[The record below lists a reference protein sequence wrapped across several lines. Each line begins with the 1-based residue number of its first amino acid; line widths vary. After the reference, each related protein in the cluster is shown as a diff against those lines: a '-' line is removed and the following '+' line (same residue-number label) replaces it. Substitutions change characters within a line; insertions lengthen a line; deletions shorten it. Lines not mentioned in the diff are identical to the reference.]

1 MIKYIYKG
9 LFFLLMLSSFATT
22 IRAQHVN
29 TLYFMDNVPVRHT
42 LNPAFLPQN
51 ELYISLPIIGFSQL
65 NFENNSLTI
74 KDLIYNYNGQTVS
87 FLHPEGGSIDKFYS
101 LLKSPF
107 TAHTY
112 LETNL
117 LSIGFYYKK
126 TFYSFAL
133 SEKLDGNVVLP
144 KDLFGFI
151 LYGTANKQSNIFDFS
166 SLQANATL
174 YTEAAFGVGKQVNEN
189 LSLGFKFKFLI
200 GSSNISNSNSNFNLE
215 VGAEKWSVKNTGLT
229 NISSQLQLID
239 LQRIYSSG
247 KVTFPEDISKLITP
261 SGLGLGVDFG
271 IEYKL
276 NSNVKLSGSITDL
289 GFISWNKNTINY
301 NYGINQFNF
310 NGLGQ
315 FDSNN
320 NFSNFIS
327 SYNRLVTG
335 NQFADSL
342 SSALKAN
349 SYIKKT
355 TNSYSTSTTA
365 KLNLGFE
372 YSLVNNHLSFGIL
385 SRSYLSNS
393 KMIGEFTTSLNAKP
407 YEWLNASVSYSI
419 LGTQINSF
427 GAGLGLRTGYLHW
440 FFAADYIP
448 FQKTTF
454 SLSKI
459 YSGFPNTNIS
469 LPYNLSRFN
478 FAFGVNLVFNKTK
491 ESIGLHGKKLIP
503 DCRCNFN

>member
-9 LFFLLMLSSFATT
+9 LFYLLILGGFVTT

-29 TLYFMDNVPVRHT
+29 TLYFMENVPFRHT

-74 KDLIYNYNGQTVS
+74 KDLIYNYNGQTVT
-87 FLHPEGGSIDKFYS
+87 FLHPEGGSTDKFYN

-126 TFYSFAL
+126 TFYSFAM
-133 SEKLDGNVVLP
+133 SEKMDGNVVLP
-144 KDLFGFI
+144 KDLFGF
-151 LYGTANKQSNIFDFS
+151 LLFGTTNKQSNIFDFS

-174 YTEAAFGVGKQVNEN
+174 YTEVAFGVGKQVNDN

-200 GSSNISNSNSNFNLE
+200 GSSNISNSNSNFILE
-215 VGAEKWSVKNTGLT
+215 AGAEKWSIKNTGFT
-229 NISSQLQLID
+229 NISSKVQLND
-239 LQRIYSSG
+239 LQRIVSSG
-247 KVTFPEDISKLITP
+247 SFTSQDITNLTTP

-271 IEYKL
+271 IDYKI
-276 NSNVKLSGSITDL
+276 NSNIKLSASITDL
-289 GFISWNKNTINY
+289 GFISWNKNTLNY

-315 FDSNN
+315 FDSNDNFN
-320 NFSNFIS
+320 NFID
-327 SYNRLVTG
+327 SYNRLQSG
-335 NQFADSL
+335 NLFADSIG
-342 SSALKAN
+342 SALLAN
-349 SYIKKT
+349 SYMKKS

-372 YSLVNNHLSFGIL
+372 YSLIYNHLSFGVL
-385 SRSYLSNS
+385 SRSYISNS

-459 YSGFPNTNIS
+459 YSTLPNTNIS

-491 ESIGLHGKKLIP
+491 QSIGLHRKKLIP